1 MKRKNSEKVKNNLAQ
16 SKKRI
21 VAGDSS
27 KRGSKKKDDSQLKK
41 KREKITFSKT
51 KNPEKTKS
59 KKSLIKTGPPKKSKH
74 LDQSKYIFKNIW
86 NIFEISQIPTI
97 CRSISGKILKI
108 NSAAEKLFGYKK
120 NELPNTKTWLQKLYK
135 NPSYRKQIKNTI
147 YESFS
152 TEENPQ
158 HIEVSVTTKS
168 GDKKYLL
175 AFYNN
180 LKDKELPT
188 GLQIVQFLDITT
200 RKKAEDESLQ
210 QKYLIEQ
217 LLKNVPD
224 KIYFKDLNSRFL
236 AISDSFFNTLSA
248 DSQKDILGK
257 TDFDIYDDKHANDAF
272 NDEQKIIKTGIP
284 IIGKEE
290 KEIWID
296 GSEHWVSTTKM
307 PYRDSKGIIVG
318 TFGISRDITEMLRA
332 RNLYKESEIRY
343 RQLID
348 SSPFAILVHQNGKVL
363 FANNA
368 CARLVHAHSLAEVI
382 GKNIYDFMPKEFIAF
397 SRKRVEAISKGAT
410 EVPSFELKY
419 NCLDGATID
428 VEVSAL
434 PIVFD
439 NLNSILVI
447 ANDITEKKLAQK
459 RLVETEKR
467 FQFMFDNHS
476 ALMLLIDP
484 ETGELINANKAAIS
498 FYGYTREELLS
509 KKIFDV
515 NVLPES
521 EIRKNLRES
530 VELGKNNLTLNHRLA
545 NGEIRTLEIHVCPI
559 TYDNNIFLFSILHD
573 ITQRK
578 ETEERLIQNDKL
590 LKEAQKIANVGHYI
604 LHMNT
609 GVWECSE
616 QLDFIFGNDNNL
628 ERTIDFWT
636 KVVHPDDYEMMADY
650 FFNHVIKG
658 KNTFD
663 KEYRIIRY
671 NDKETRWVH
680 GLGNLRFDENGNVT
694 AMFGTIQ
701 DITDWKNAELNL
713 LRTQFSVDKAKDMI
727 YWIEPNGKI
736 AYVNE
741 AACKFSG
748 YTKDELQ
755 SMYLFDLDKDFPRDQ
770 WESHWNKSRASG
782 STIIESFHYSK
793 DGTKTPVEVSI
804 DFMEFGGKE
813 YHCSYARDITERKKI
828 LEELAESEERY
839 KAILGYSPYSLIVQ
853 QNNKIIFVNNACIEL
868 FACDNSADL
877 LDKNIIDLVHEDYRI
892 VLKNKIDESA
902 ASLKPSSSLEV
913 KIVCLDNK
921 ISEAEILTVPF
932 ILHGINSTLFII
944 RFIGDIKSK
953 NEQLRKLSRA
963 VNQSSAGILI
973 ANKLGI
979 IEYVNPKFS
988 EITGYSSEEAVGQT
1002 TRLLKSGTHTK
1013 EFYKDLWVTVL
1024 SGNEWR
1030 GEIYNRKKSGEL
1042 YWEFDSISA
1051 IKDDIGE
1058 ITHFLAVK
1066 EDVTERK
1073 KIETD
1078 ILEAKEEAEEA
1089 NKVKSSLLANMS
1101 HEFRT
1106 PLNGI
1111 LGFTQLLKDF
1121 VVEDEVLLMVEK
1133 IEKSGKRLMNTLNAV
1148 LSLTELETEDF
1159 VVQENDI
1166 DLTLFCNTIKSNF
1179 ERFAYDKDLE
1189 LSLEVK
1195 TPHLQLISDE
1205 SLLTKI
1211 VSSICDNAIK
1221 YTNKGKVLIQIDDVL
1236 KKDNSDYAVINVIDT
1251 GIGIRSEN
1259 HELIFNEFRQLSEGI
1274 RRDFE
1279 GLGLGLTLANRMA
1292 RLIEAEISVDSEFGK
1307 GSKFSVII
1315 PLRTKSYSSPKP
1327 ASESDSITI
1336 VNADRKESEIR
1347 ILLVEDNPL
1356 NIEVVQRFLSKT
1368 GHVKA
1373 VRDGKGALKIASEEH
1388 FDLLLIDINLG
1399 SGIDGT
1405 EVLRQLRLQEQY
1417 KNTPAVALTGYASDT
1432 NKREFLAKGFTGY
1445 LAKPFEKKVLINLL
1459 KELV

>member
-1 MKRKNSEKVKNNLAQ
+1 MKKKSSDNAKIDTAKNANKWTVSRPSRKKIANKTVGSSIKRKAE
-16 SKKRI
+16 SKKTSER
-21 VAGDSS
+21 SS
-27 KRGSKKKDDSQLKK
+27 
-41 KREKITFSKT
+41 
-51 KNPEKTKS
+51 
-59 KKSLIKTGPPKKSKH
+59 
-74 LDQSKYIFKNIW
+74 QSKYVFNCIW
-86 NIFEISQIPTI
+86 NIFEVSQIPTI
-97 CRSISGKILKI
+97 CRSKNGKILRI
-108 NSAAEKLFGYKK
+108 NSAAEKFLGYKK
-120 NELPNTKTWLQKLYK
+120 IELPNTKTWLQKLYK
-135 NPSYRKQIKNTI
+135 NSAYRKQVEKII
-147 YESFS
+147 YESFRS
-152 TEENPQ
+152 ENSSQ
-158 HIEVSVTTKS
+158 HAEVSLSTKS
-168 GDKKYLL
+168 GERKDII

-180 LKDKELPT
+180 LQNEEIQK
-188 GLQIVQFLDITT
+188 GLQIVQFLDITN
-200 RKKAEDESLQ
+200 RKKIEEDSLQ

-224 KIYFKDLNSRFL
+224 KIYFKDLESRFL
-236 AISDSFFNTLSA
+236 TISNSFFNTLSI
-248 DSQKDILGK
+248 DSKDEIIGK
-257 TDFDIYDDKHANDAF
+257 TDFDIYDHKHAKDAF
-272 NDEQKIIKTGIP
+272 KDEQQIISTGIP

-307 PYRDSKGIIVG
+307 PYRDSKGVIVG
-318 TFGISRDITEMLRA
+318 TFGISRDITEMIHT
-332 RNLYKESEIRY
+332 RNLYKESEKRY

-348 SSPFAILVHQNGKVL
+348 SSPFAILVHHNGKVS
-363 FANNA
+363 FANSA
-368 CARLVHAHSLAEVI
+368 CAKLVHANSLTEVI
-382 GKNIYDFMPKEFIAF
+382 GKNLYDFMPKEFISF
-397 SRKRVEAISKGAT
+397 SKKRVDAISKGAIDI
-410 EVPSFELKY
+410 PSFELKY
-419 NCLDGATID
+419 FCLDGAVID
-428 VEVSAL
+428 IEVTAL
-434 PIVFD
+434 PILFD
-439 NLNSILVI
+439 NTNSILVI

-459 RLVETEKR
+459 KLAETEKR
-467 FQFMFDNHS
+467 FEFMFENHS
-476 ALMLLIDP
+476 ALMLLINPD
-484 ETGELINANKAAIS
+484 TGELINANKAATN
-498 FYGYTREELLS
+498 FYGYTREELLN
-509 KKIFDV
+509 KKIFDL
-515 NVLPES
+515 NILPEH
-521 EIRKNLRES
+521 EIRKNLKQSLEF
-530 VELGKNNLTLNHRLA
+530 GKNNLTLNHRLA
-545 NGEIRTLEIHVCPI
+545 NGEIRTVEIHVCPI
-559 TYDNNIFLFSILHD
+559 AYDKNIFLFAILHD
-573 ITQRK
+573 ITKRK
-578 ETEERLIQNDKL
+578 KTEERLIQNDRL
-590 LKEAQKIANVGHYI
+590 LKEAQKIAKVGHYI
-604 LHMNT
+604 LHIDIGT
-609 GVWECSE
+609 WECSE
-616 QLDFIFGNDNNL
+616 QLDYIFGHDNTI
-628 ERTIDFWT
+628 ERSIEMWA
-636 KVVHPDDYEMMADY
+636 KLVHPNDREMMTDY
-650 FFNHVIKG
+650 FFNHVIKE
-658 KNTFD
+658 KNSFD
-663 KEYRIIRY
+663 KEYRIVRY

-680 GLGNLRFDENGNVT
+680 GLGNLRFDANGNVT
-694 AMFGTIQ
+694 EMFGTIQ
-701 DITDWKNAELNL
+701 DVTDWKNAELNL
-713 LRTQFSVDKAKDMI
+713 LRTQFSIDKAKDMI
-727 YWIEPNGKI
+727 YWIKPDGKI
-736 AYVNE
+736 GYVNE

-748 YTKDELQ
+748 YTKDELR
-755 SMYLFDLDKDFPRDQ
+755 SMYIFDLDKDFPRDE
-770 WESHWNKSRASG
+770 WEKHWDKSRTSG
-782 STIIESFHYSK
+782 STIIEAFHYNK
-793 DGTKTPVEVSI
+793 NGTKIPVEVSI
-804 DFMEFGGKE
+804 DFMEFGGNE

-828 LEELAESEERY
+828 LEELEESEERY
-839 KAILGYSPYSLIVQ
+839 KAILEYSPYSLVVQ
-853 QNNKIIFVNNACIEL
+853 QNNKIIFVNNACLDL
-868 FACDNSADL
+868 FACDSSEIL
-877 LDKNIIDLVHEDYRI
+877 LNKNILDLIHEDYRI
-892 VLKNKIDESA
+892 VLKNKINEA
-902 ASLKPSSSLEV
+902 TLSLKPSSSLEI
-913 KIVCLDNK
+913 KIVCLNNK
-921 ISEAEILTVPF
+921 ISDAEILTVPF

-944 RFIGDIKSK
+944 RYIGEMKAK

-979 IEYVNPKFS
+979 IEYANPKFS
-988 EITGYSSEEAVGQT
+988 EITGYSSAEAIGQT

-1013 EFYKDLWVTVL
+1013 EFYKDLWNTVL

-1042 YWEFDSISA
+1042 YWEFNSLSA
-1051 IKDDIGE
+1051 IKDDNEE

-1073 KIETD
+1073 KIEAD
-1078 ILEAKEEAEEA
+1078 ILLAKDEAEEA

-1121 VVEDEVLLMVEK
+1121 VVEDEVLVMVEK

-1179 ERFAYDKDLE
+1179 ERIASDKELE
-1189 LSLEVK
+1189 LSLEIK
-1195 TPHLQLISDE
+1195 THHIQLISDE

-1221 YTNKGKVLIQIDDVL
+1221 YTNKGNVLIQIDSIL
-1236 KKDNSDYAVINVIDT
+1236 RKENSDYAVINVIDT

-1292 RLIEAEISVDSEFGK
+1292 RLIEAEISVESEFGK

-1315 PLRTKSYSSPKP
+1315 PIRTKSHTSSRP
-1327 ASESDSITI
+1327 ASETDSITI
-1336 VNADRKESEIR
+1336 TNADRRESEIR

-1373 VRDGKGALKIASEEH
+1373 VRDGKGALKIALGEH

-1405 EVLRQLRLQEQY
+1405 EVLRQLRLHDQY